1 MEKINYKEIILRYPW
16 IVKKDQCTVI
26 SPDTDGFLC
35 GLFMSNY
42 LNWKVVGF
50 YDGKILKI
58 QRGISAKNCI
68 FLDMEILRK
77 DVRSIGHHMNLHN
90 VNTPPLNYHRIMKNC
105 INPNYIRQ
113 FDRAHNFS
121 QKYPLGSIHLLFFII
136 DNTYTN
142 LAEIKKD
149 GLGTIFFAD
158 GIWKILFKYT
168 NNFLDWFQFL
178 DSGGR
183 SDWWKKLQEIPVIDL
198 IKEIDMLINE
208 LKNIHPEN
216 KKWYGHIDIS
226 NLESQRELL
235 LSFLNF
241 LSGLTGWNFKI
252 ENWITDGLETYKFT
266 KKIYTGTRSNE
277 TFLNIWSK
285 KPLSLA
291 MTEGS
296 IIQYTLENPDKM
308 P

>member
-1 MEKINYKEIILRYPW
+1 
-16 IVKKDQCTVI
+16 
-26 SPDTDGFLC
+26 
-35 GLFMSNY
+35 
-42 LNWKVVGF
+42 
-50 YDGKILKI
+50 
-58 QRGISAKNCI
+58 
-68 FLDMEILRK
+68 MEILLK
-77 DVRSIGHHMNLHN
+77 DVRSIGDHMNLHN

-216 KKWYGHIDIS
+216 KKRYGHIDIS